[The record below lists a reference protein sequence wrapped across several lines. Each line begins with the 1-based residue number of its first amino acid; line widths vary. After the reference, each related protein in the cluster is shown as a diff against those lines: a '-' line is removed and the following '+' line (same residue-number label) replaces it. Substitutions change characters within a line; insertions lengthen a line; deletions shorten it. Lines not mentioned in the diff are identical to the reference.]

1 MNGGRSYDSYF
12 LCNELLLTFASYVSC
27 FCFVFDSLLLLVGRA
42 DLGLQW
48 SGYRAGLQGIC
59 DDARAATDEKD

>member
-1 MNGGRSYDSYF
+1 VVEVTTVISFVMNCYSF
-12 LCNELLLTFASYVSC
+12 LLLFFLVSV
-27 FCFVFDSLLLLVGRA
+27 FVFDSLLLLVGRA

-59 DDARAATDEKD
+59 DDARAATDEKDR

>member
-1 MNGGRSYDSYF
+1 MVEVTTVISFVMNCYSLSLLMF
-12 LCNELLLTFASYVSC
+12 LVSV
-27 FCFVFDSLLLLVGRA
+27 FVFDSLLLLVGRA

-59 DDARAATDEKD
+59 DDARAATDEKDR